1 MVLRGMRSAK
11 VLMSCRSSC
20 ATSEPQ
26 ISTLGGILT
35 LGTPP
40 ADRSTADCPLLLTVD
55 ALLSLAGSSAACSQ
69 APTWPCERIYM
80 NMIAQRRS
88 CGLRERFQVHR
99 PWRRAAGARRGRWAV
114 ATDSRACAK
123 VRTGARRRRRRRM
136 QRKFRAPAAR
146 AQRMRLNERPRA

>member
-1 MVLRGMRSAK
+1 MMVLRGMRSAK
-11 VLMSCRSSC
+11 VLMSCRSLWP
-20 ATSEPQ
+20 TLEPQ
-26 ISTLGGILT
+26 ISMLGFILT

-40 ADRSTADCPLLLTVD
+40 ADRSTADCPLLLTVA
-55 ALLSLAGSSAACSQ
+55 ALSHSLASSAACPQ
-69 APTWPCERIYM
+69 APTWPCERIY
-80 NMIAQRRS
+80 MIAQRRS